1 MSIGSLI
8 SVVLIATI
16 IDVVKQR
23 CKLTTAV
30 GEMPREICCQIDE
43 LIREE
48 CRYA

>member
-16 IDVVKQR
+16 IDAVKLR

-30 GEMPREICCQIDE
+30 AEMPREIRCDNDK

-48 CRYA
+48 CSYA